1 MPANGAGFRGVRRAE
16 IQAALKHDMLER
28 GMSAEQIKL
37 VLEAGQ
43 SVALAVLGKC
53 PEPTAAAPFAR
64 QASSGA

>member
-1 MPANGAGFRGVRRAE
+1 MPANSAGFRIVRYFE

-43 SVALAVLGKC
+43 RVALAALGKR
-53 PEPTAAAPFAR
+53 PEPTSTAPVAR
-64 QASSGA
+64 QAPSGA